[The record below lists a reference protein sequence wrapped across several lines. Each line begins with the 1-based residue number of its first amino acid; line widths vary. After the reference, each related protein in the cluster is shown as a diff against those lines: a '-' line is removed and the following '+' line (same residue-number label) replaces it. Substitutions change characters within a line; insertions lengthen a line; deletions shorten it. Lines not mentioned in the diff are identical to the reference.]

1 MALNEIYRDADS
13 VPYPVAS
20 GVESG
25 DLVVFASG
33 LVGVAETDA
42 KPNEAG
48 TGYVATIRTK
58 GIWVF
63 PMGAGVVTAGAPI
76 YSSTIGSAGVGAVG
90 TLTTSADDGGT
101 PTPAAYTKV
110 GTVYRGKPA
119 AAGNIYV
126 RIGA

>member
-20 GVESG
+20 DIVAG

-33 LVGVAETDA
+33 LVGVAEVSA

-48 TGYVATIRTK
+48 NGYVATIRTK
-58 GIWVF
+58 GIWSF
-63 PMGAGVVTAGAPI
+63 SMGVGAIVTGTAI
-76 YSSTIGSAGVGAVG
+76 YASNTPVAGVGVKG
-90 TLTTSADDGGT
+90 TLTATVGT
-101 PTPAAYTKV
+101 NAKV
-110 GTVYRGKPA
+110 GTVWRGKPS
-119 AAGNIYV
+119 AAGKVLV

>member
-48 TGYVATIRTK
+48 NGYVATIRTK
-58 GIWVF
+58 GIWNF
-63 PMGAGVVTAGAPI
+63 AMPSGAIVTGTAI
-76 YSSTIGSAGVGAVG
+76 YASSTPSAGVGVVG
-90 TLTTSADDGGT
+90 TLTGTST
-101 PTPAAYTKV
+101 SNTLV

>member
-1 MALNEIYRDADS
+1 MATNEIYKDADS
-13 VPYPVAS
+13 VPYPVAEA
-20 GVESG
+20 VESG

-33 LVGVAETDA
+33 LAGVAETDA

-48 TGYVATIRTK
+48 TGFVATIRTK
-58 GIWVF
+58 GIWAF
-63 PMGAGVVTAGAPI
+63 PMGSGAVVAGTAI
-76 YSSTIGSAGVGAVG
+76 YSSTEGTGGVGAVG
-90 TLTTSADDGGT
+90 TLTTTATDNVQ
-101 PTPAAYTKV
+101 V

>member
-1 MALNEIYRDADS
+1 MATNEIYKDADS
-13 VPYPVAS
+13 VPYPVAEA
-20 GVESG
+20 VASG

-33 LVGVAETDA
+33 LAGVAEVDA
-42 KPNEAG
+42 KADEQAG
-48 TGYVATIRTK
+48 FVATIRTK
-58 GIWVF
+58 GIWAF
-63 PMGAGVVTAGAPI
+63 PMGSGAVTAGAPI

-101 PTPAAYTKV
+101 PTPVAYTKV

>member
-20 GVESG
+20 TIESG

-42 KPNEAG
+42 KATEG
-48 TGYVATIRTK
+48 GGYVATIRTK
-58 GIWVF
+58 GIF
-63 PMGAGVVTAGAPI
+63 AFDMGSGAVTTGTAI
-76 YSSTIGSAGVGAVG
+76 YASSTPSAGVGVAG
-90 TLTTSADDGGT
+90 TLTATSASNT
-101 PTPAAYTKV
+101 LV

-119 AAGNIYV
+119 AAGAIYV

>member
-1 MALNEIYRDADS
+1 MSMNEIYRDADS
-13 VPYPVAS
+13 VPYPVP
-20 GVESG
+20 ETTKSG

-33 LVGVAETDA
+33 LAGVAEVDA
-42 KPNEAG
+42 KPSESG
-48 TGYVATIRTK
+48 GFVATIRTK

-63 PMGAGVVTAGAPI
+63 PMGAGVVTAGDPI

-90 TLTTSADDGGT
+90 TLTTSADDGESS
-101 PTPAAYTKV
+101 PTAYTKV
-110 GTVYRGKPA
+110 GTVYRGKPS